1 MKMNYESKLVVK
13 TAILVLPLIAAVI
26 RLIMIL
32 PAVGLPVS
40 NTSRKSLADL
50 PLGAKGSHIMVL
62 LGSGG
67 HTGEMLRI
75 LSKINIG
82 NLSRTWV
89 VSSGDTTSLEKGKN
103 FEEKYLSDS
112 EYKANYMTLT
122 RARSVG
128 EPLLLSVQSTL
139 LSFYSTIVS
148 IRQLPQLPAVLLL
161 NGPGTSVPL
170 AYIVFF
176 MKYVGL
182 CKTRIIYI
190 ESLARVNRLS
200 LSGYLLLP
208 ISDRFIVQWEDL
220 YLKYHRAEFYG
231 VLI

>member
-1 MKMNYESKLVVK
+1 MNYESKLVVK

-32 PAVGLPVS
+32 PAVGLPAS
-40 NTSRKSLADL
+40 NTAKKSLADL
-50 PLGAKGSHIMVL
+50 PLGVKGSHIMVL

-75 LSKINIG
+75 LSKINIS

-89 VSSGDTTSLEKGKN
+89 VSSGDTTSLEKGKS

-128 EPLLLSVQSTL
+128 EPLLLSMKSTL
-139 LSFYSTIVS
+139 RSFYSTIVS
-148 IRQLPQLPAVLLL
+148 IRQLPQLPSVLLL